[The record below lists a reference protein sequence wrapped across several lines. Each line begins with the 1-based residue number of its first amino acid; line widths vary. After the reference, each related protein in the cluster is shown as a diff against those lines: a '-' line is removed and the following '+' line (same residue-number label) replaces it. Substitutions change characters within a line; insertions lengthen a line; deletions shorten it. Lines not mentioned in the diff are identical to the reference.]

1 MQGKDLIPRFLQLS
15 VIPDDV
21 IGYGQAI
28 LAAGLHRGHAACLFL
43 CFRVSGEQASDL
55 SLFVAVDDQHPVD
68 K

>member
-28 LAAGLHRGHAACLFL
+28 LAAGLRHNHAACLFL
-43 CFRVSGEQASDL
+43 GFRVSREQAPDL
-55 SLFVAVDDQHPVD
+55 GLLVAVDEQHTVD